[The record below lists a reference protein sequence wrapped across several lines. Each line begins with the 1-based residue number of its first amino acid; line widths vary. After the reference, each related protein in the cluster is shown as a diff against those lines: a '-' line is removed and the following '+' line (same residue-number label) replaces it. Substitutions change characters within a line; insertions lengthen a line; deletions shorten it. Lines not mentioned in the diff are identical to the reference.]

1 MSRVFRFA
9 IRKYIPEFE
18 ARKTKTIQAVP
29 PYNALFK
36 DFARKLPKQSIPG
49 QGSSHMLPHRGNQ
62 LRALISKRD
71 CRLIPWLGNQRRV
84 SAACLN
90 NSSRKQILFEIF
102 GVKGC
107 LNMVQSKCHNALSTV
122 ERVWQCWKSGKT
134 TRQESRGQVR
144 IAKRP
149 DLSIPLYRYSVSFD
163 WEVEPMQSPCVP
175 LRDGLKNQV

>member
-1 MSRVFRFA
+1 M
-9 IRKYIPEFE
+9 RKYIPEFE

-36 DFARKLPKQSIPG
+36 HFARKLPKQSIPG

-71 CRLIPWLGNQRRV
+71 CRLIPWLGNQHMSKRR
-84 SAACLN
+84 LLKQ
-90 NSSRKQILFEIF
+90 SSRKQILSEIF

-107 LNMVQSKCHNALSTV
+107 PNMVQSKCHIKTLFITK
-122 ERVWQCWKSGKT
+122 RVWQCWKSGKT

-144 IAKRP
+144 TAKRP